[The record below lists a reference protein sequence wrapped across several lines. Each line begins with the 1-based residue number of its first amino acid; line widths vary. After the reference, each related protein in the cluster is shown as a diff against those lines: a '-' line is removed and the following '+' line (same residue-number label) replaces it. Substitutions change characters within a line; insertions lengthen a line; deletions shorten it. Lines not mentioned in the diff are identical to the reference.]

1 MISQLHELGLNYR
14 FLGYK
19 FMLIGPNQSVGYPK
33 MEYISKQW
41 SDLIQILNLRYGDQS
56 NNLQKLQMKTTFI
69 VRQPLKLDVDL
80 HGRWP

>member
-1 MISQLHELGLNYR
+1 
-14 FLGYK
+14 
-19 FMLIGPNQSVGYPK
+19 MLIGPNQSVGYPK
-33 MEYISKQW
+33 MEYISNQW